1 MPINYRENHHLLAPS
16 VTQSTPA
23 AFKGTVSQK
32 KKKTRIN
39 QGIAKGLK
47 IKFDLSWFDVKW
59 VRK

>member
-32 KKKTRIN
+32 KTRIN

-47 IKFDLSWFDVKW
+47 IKFDISWFDVKC